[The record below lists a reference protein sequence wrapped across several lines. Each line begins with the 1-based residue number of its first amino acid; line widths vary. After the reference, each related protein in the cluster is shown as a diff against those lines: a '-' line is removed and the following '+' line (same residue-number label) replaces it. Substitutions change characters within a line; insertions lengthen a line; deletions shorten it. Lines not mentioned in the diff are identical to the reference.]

1 MNPRLRFKQADGTD
15 YPDWE
20 EKKLGELGTFIR
32 GLSYSRDDVTNKSEK
47 STLVLRSNNITESK
61 MLDYM
66 NDLQF
71 VIKEPKEEQIL
82 CKGDIVICM
91 ANGSNRLIGKSAR
104 YNGKY
109 KDKITVGAFC
119 GIFRSNCP
127 MIAYIFQSPAYSDFL
142 SYNLQ
147 GGNGAIG
154 NLKGENLK
162 QFSLLI
168 PSDIEEQQKI
178 GNFLSDIDEVI
189 LASDQEVKKL
199 QELKKGVMQ
208 KIFSQEIRFKKS
220 DGTNYPDWEEKKL
233 GDICNSFSGGT
244 PRTSIEE
251 YYNGNI
257 NFIRSGEIHDSNTEL
272 FISEEGLKNSSAKI
286 VNVGDILLALYGATS
301 GEIDLS
307 KINGAINQA
316 ILCIRPQEGFNKK
329 FIVEIFRYNKNNI
342 LKFYLQGGQGNL
354 SAQNIL
360 KLNFPFPCLEEQEKI
375 GDFLSD
381 FDEAISLAK
390 QEFEKWKLLKKGI
403 LQQMF
408 V

>member
-1 MNPRLRFKQADGTD
+1 MRNCCNPKLRFKRADGTD

-20 EKKLGELGTFIR
+20 EKKLGEIGTFIR

-199 QELKKGVMQ
+199 QELKKGAMQ
-208 KIFSQEIRFKKS
+208 KIFSQEVRFKRD
-220 DGTNYPDWEEKKL
+220 DGTNYPDW
-233 GDICNSFSGGT
+233 
-244 PRTSIEE
+244 
-251 YYNGNI
+251 
-257 NFIRSGEIHDSNTEL
+257 
-272 FISEEGLKNSSAKI
+272 
-286 VNVGDILLALYGATS
+286 
-301 GEIDLS
+301 
-307 KINGAINQA
+307 
-316 ILCIRPQEGFNKK
+316 
-329 FIVEIFRYNKNNI
+329 
-342 LKFYLQGGQGNL
+342 
-354 SAQNIL
+354 
-360 KLNFPFPCLEEQEKI
+360 
-375 GDFLSD
+375 
-381 FDEAISLAK
+381 
-390 QEFEKWKLLKKGI
+390 
-403 LQQMF
+403 
-408 V
+408 

>member
-168 PSDIEEQQKI
+168 PSDIEEQKKI
-178 GNFLSDIDEVI
+178 ADFLSDIDEVI

-199 QELKKGVMQ
+199 QELKKGAMQ
-208 KIFSQEIRFKKS
+208 KIFSQEVRFKRD
-220 DGTNYPDWEEKKL
+220 DGTNYPDWEEKKI
-233 GDICNSFSGGT
+233 GDICKTFSGGT
-244 PRTSIEE
+244 PKTGVEK
-251 YYNGNI
+251 YYNGSI

-360 KLNFPFPCLEEQEKI
+360 KLNFLFPCLEEQQKI

-381 FDEAISLAK
+381 FDGAISLAK
-390 QEFEKWKLLKKGI
+390 QELEKWKLLKKGL

-408 V
+408 T

>member
-104 YNGKY
+104 YDGKY

-168 PSDIEEQQKI
+168 PSDIEEQEKI
-178 GNFLSDIDEVI
+178 ADFLSDIDEVI

-199 QELKKGVMQ
+199 QELKKGAMQ

-257 NFIRSGEIHDSNTEL
+257 NFIRSGEIHDSKTEL
-272 FISEEGLKNSSAKI
+272 FISEEGLKNSSAKL

-329 FIVEIFRYNKNNI
+329 FIVESFRYNKNKI
-342 LKFYLQGGQGNL
+342 LKMYLQGGQGNL
-354 SAQNIL
+354 SAQNML
-360 KLNFPFPCLEEQEKI
+360 KLYFHFPCLEEQEKI

-390 QEFEKWKLLKKGI
+390 QELEKWKLLKKGL